1 MKSPPPLNPRF
12 TFYFPDGT
20 GRDDYISVNNGG
32 FLRTNKLTRVFN
44 PLISPKIV
52 HHQDLTLSKP
62 LNHYNLSGNG
72 RDLYIYCG
80 NPVNQKYQSHK
91 VNFPQLL
98 RSESTGCIIN
108 KTKYPF
114 QLSNKEK
121 ELIKQQKIFQS
132 NLLDRIYYKDLEK
145 KKTKYLNS
153 TQKNNSM
160 NSGDSFNNT
169 STKFLTKSSSTI
181 QFNPIFKNKKPIRN
195 IRLIKNHLENLK
207 KNVVVSPNEINYDG
221 NLTKNLKKMFNWNHS
236 VQNWKKS

>member
-80 NPVNQKYQSHK
+80 NPLNQKYHSHK

-98 RSESTGCIIN
+98 RSESTSCITN

-207 KNVVVSPNEINYDG
+207 KNVVVSPNEINYDC

>member
-1 MKSPPPLNPRF
+1 MKSPPSLNPRF
-12 TFYFPDGT
+12 TFYYPDGT

-44 PLISPKIV
+44 PLISPKRV
-52 HHQDLTLSKP
+52 HHQDLTLPKKP
-62 LNHYNLSGNG
+62 LNQYYLSGNG

-80 NPVNQKYQSHK
+80 NPLNQKYHSHK

-108 KTKYPF
+108 KPKYPF

-145 KKTKYLNS
+145 MKTKYLNS
-153 TQKNNSM
+153 TLKNNSM
-160 NSGDSFNNT
+160 NSDSLNNT
-169 STKFLTKSSSTI
+169 STKVLTKSSSSI
-181 QFNPIFKNKKPIRN
+181 QFKPILSNRKPIRN
-195 IRLIKNHLENLK
+195 IRLIKNNIENLK
-207 KNVVVSPNEINYDG
+207 KNVVVSPNENNCDC
-221 NLTKNLKKMFNWNHS
+221 NLKKNLKKMFNWNHS
-236 VQNWKKS
+236 VQNWNKS